1 MLIKAREKDA
11 FKHALESKMMPSDE
25 KLLKKIA
32 VTQNLIMEKEEILLG
47 FRDLGYDLGGVQ
59 NNMLENIHT
68 RFSFANSRNRKVF
81 MELEEDLK
89 EVKESYQEFKVQN
102 TQSRNREL
110 DER

>member
-1 MLIKAREKDA
+1 MLVNARKKDT
-11 FKHALESKMMPSDE
+11 FKHALETKMMQSDE
-25 KLLKKIA
+25 NLLKKIA
-32 VTQNLIMEKEEILLG
+32 VTQNLIMEKEDILLG

-68 RFSFANSRNRKVF
+68 RFSFANSQNRKVF

-89 EVKESYQEFKVQN
+89 EVKESYQEFKKQN
-102 TQSRNREL
+102 TQSRNLEL